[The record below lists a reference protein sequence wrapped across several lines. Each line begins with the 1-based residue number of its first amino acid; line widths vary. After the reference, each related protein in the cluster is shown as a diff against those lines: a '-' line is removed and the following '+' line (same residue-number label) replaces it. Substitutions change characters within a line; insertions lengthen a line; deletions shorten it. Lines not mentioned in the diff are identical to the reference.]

1 MSIVSTGNKHQQV
14 FQQNLIIVSKFSI
27 KYLLNLMATRKTEK
41 GRLQRANKQQ
51 NQSFHPCQHDETKN
65 FSTNIL
71 SPSLFMVHNTS

>member
-1 MSIVSTGNKHQQV
+1 MV
-14 FQQNLIIVSKFSI
+14 
-27 KYLLNLMATRKTEK
+27 TRKTEK

-71 SPSLFMVHNTS
+71 SPSLFMVHDTSCRERSEQSSSPSFNLQHRSED